1 MKIQSLELKN
11 FMLFDSFKST
21 WSPHVN
27 VICGNNNTG
36 KTALLKVLYATTKA
50 TSEVH
55 EGTQAAYDAA
65 FSERL
70 RGVFRPDNAKIGRLC
85 GRSRGNKAM
94 TSVIVDYESGV
105 RSEYAFSTRS
115 ENHVTICDVPASNAI
130 DSTPVYIPPK
140 EIISATEN
148 FGALYDQYH
157 IAFEETYYD
166 LTRLLERPLKKGPN
180 SIEQNNV
187 LSKFE
192 EIVGGKVVSADRKFF
207 LKVKGEGSFEMGLVS
222 EGYRKLSTLMYLIL
236 AGCLDKGSILFWDEP
251 ETNLNPKMIKPVCEA
266 IVELANAGVQVFIT
280 THDYFVQQ
288 AFNMVA
294 SYPKANSGNISI
306 QFSSL
311 YREDGTIK
319 HETASQLLDLDHNLV
334 MEEFDAVYDR
344 EQELLDDDN

>member
-1 MKIQSLELKN
+1 MNIQKLELQN
-11 FMLFDSFKST
+11 FMLFDSFDSD

-50 TSEVH
+50 TSEVRD
-55 EGTQAAYDAA
+55 GTNAAYDAA

-85 GRSRGNKAM
+85 GRSQGNKAA
-94 TSVIVDYESGV
+94 TSVSVEYDKGI
-105 RSEYAFSTRS
+105 RSEYNFSTRS
-115 ENHVTICDVPASNAI
+115 ENHVTLKEVPACGAL
-130 DSTPVYIPPK
+130 DRTPVYIPPK

-180 SIEQNNV
+180 SVEQNTV
-187 LSKFE
+187 ISKFE
-192 EIVGGKVVSADRKFF
+192 DIVGGKVACADRKFF
-207 LKVKGEGSFEMGLVS
+207 LKVKGEGNFEMGLVS

-236 AGCLDKGSILFWDEP
+236 AGCLDRGSILFWDEP
-251 ETNLNPKMIKPVCEA
+251 ETNLNPRMIKPVCEA
-266 IVELANAGVQVFIT
+266 IVELANNGVQVFVT

-294 SYPKANSGNISI
+294 SYPKANKGDISI

-311 YREDGTIK
+311 YKEDGVVK
-319 HETASQLLDLDHNLV
+319 HEVASRLSDLEHNLV